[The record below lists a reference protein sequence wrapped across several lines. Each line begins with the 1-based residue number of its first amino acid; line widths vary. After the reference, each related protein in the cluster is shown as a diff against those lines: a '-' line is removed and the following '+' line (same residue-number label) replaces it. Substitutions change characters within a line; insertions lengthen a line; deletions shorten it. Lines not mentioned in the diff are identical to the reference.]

1 MKKLQ
6 LMAWPKL
13 CSVLLLVAAALFTA
27 SCAKDELSGDSFNGT
42 YGGSQLTKPDAAT
55 IKVTTSSDRTSQTVT
70 WATVN
75 GALSYIVNVTAG
87 DTEGQYDE
95 VVVKD
100 VTVRG
105 NSYSFKRT
113 SRKYYHFTISTAFN
127 PAENNTGSDPND
139 PAIKNWDTFS
149 TDITIPGGTDLAK
162 YFDENDPVTISD
174 GLPLM
179 INLIAGEQY
188 TAPDTLCFTGVN
200 ATITS
205 DPDNRAQITFSE
217 TEKSKGTIV
226 TDNNFTLENV
236 DINWDV
242 ASNGAP
248 LIVLD
253 KNPTTTPVGSNAYYH
268 IPSITINN
276 VKATDLKNSLFHDN
290 NTKYCVLDFKI
301 TNSVFKLA
309 TAEVKNEAIIAFQA
323 GGAKDFTVEK
333 STFWGNNA
341 IAKYFVRFNNS
352 SRLDR
357 YGFTEPTDTWSF
369 TYENNTFY
377 GLLKD
382 DGQWGNYSGMVSNN
396 KEKVGIITNNK
407 NIWYNCDAQT
417 TRRLLHSKKF
427 ADFNEASTMADN
439 TFWRNGGVMDQ
450 ESYGNQSDIT
460 SEPQFAGAAEGDF
473 TLGACDQ
480 KTKGCGDPRWLK

>member
-127 PAENNTGSDPND
+127 PAENNNGSDPND

-162 YFDENDPVTISD
+162 YFDNPDNDPVKLSD

-188 TAPDTLCFTGVN
+188 TAPDTLRFSGVN

-205 DPDNRAQITFSE
+205 DPDNRALITFSE
-217 TEKSKGTIV
+217 TETAKGTIV
-226 TDNNFTLENV
+226 TDNDFTLENV
-236 DINWDV
+236 NIKWEV
-242 ASNGAP
+242 ESNGAP
-248 LIVLD
+248 MILLD
-253 KNPTTTPVGSNAYYH
+253 KNPTCEAISDYFRVGN
-268 IPSITINN
+268 ITINN
-276 VKATDLKNSLFHDN
+276 VNATDLKNCIFYDN
-290 NTKYCVLDFKI
+290 NTKYCVVDFKI

-309 TAEVKNEAIIAFQA
+309 TTEVKHESLIAFQA

-341 IAKYFVRFNNS
+341 IAKYFLRYANAA
-352 SRLDR
+352 RIDR
-357 YGFTEPTDTWSF
+357 YGFTDPTDTWSF
-369 TYENNTFY
+369 TYQNNTFY

-382 DGQWGNYSGMVSNN
+382 DGQWGNYDGMVG
-396 KEKVGIITNNK
+396 KADQGIITVTN
-407 NIWYNCDAQT
+407 NIWYNCDSQT
-417 TRRLLHSKKF
+417 MRRMCKQMTMDK
-427 ADFNEASTMADN
+427 FNEASSINLN
-439 TFWRNGGVMDQ
+439 TFWRGGQAVSQDP
-450 ESYGNQSDIT
+450 YGDSTTDIT
-460 SEPQFAGAAEGDF
+460 TEPLFVAPDEGDF
-473 TLGACDQ
+473 TLNACEQ

>member
-13 CSVLLLVAAALFTA
+13 CTAILLGTAALFMA

-55 IKVTTSSDRTSQTVT
+55 IKVTSSSDRSTQTVT

-87 DTEGQYDE
+87 NTQGQYDE
-95 VVVKD
+95 VVAKD

-113 SRKYYHFTISTAFN
+113 SRKYYHFTIATAFN

-139 PAIKNWDTFS
+139 PAIKDWDTFS

-162 YFDENDPVTISD
+162 YFKENDPVKMSD

-179 INLIAGEQY
+179 INLVAGEQY
-188 TAPDTLCFTGVN
+188 TAPDTLRFTGVN

-205 DPDNRAQITFSE
+205 DPDNRAKITFSE
-217 TEKSKGTIV
+217 TETSKGTIV
-226 TDNNFTLENV
+226 TDNTLTVENV
-236 DINWDV
+236 EINWDV
-242 ASNGAP
+242 TTNGAP
-248 LIVLD
+248 MILLD
-253 KNPTTTPVGSNAYYH
+253 KNPTTTPVGTNAYYH
-268 IPSITINN
+268 VPSITINN
-276 VKATDLKNSLFHDN
+276 VKATDLKHCIFHDN
-290 NTKYCVLDFKI
+290 NTKYCVIDFKI
-301 TNSVFKLA
+301 TNSIFKLA
-309 TAEVKNEAIIAFQA
+309 TAQVSFEALIAFQS

-341 IAKYFVRFNNS
+341 IAKYFLRYNNS
-352 SRLDR
+352 SRIDR
-357 YGFTEPTDTWSF
+357 YGFDQPTDTWSF
-369 TYENNTFY
+369 TYQNNTFY
-377 GLLKD
+377 GLLIA
-382 DGQWGNYSGMVSNN
+382 DGQWGNYNGIVG
-396 KEKVGIITNNK
+396 KATQGIITITK

-417 TRRLLHSKKF
+417 TRRLLHSKHF
-427 ADFNEASTMADN
+427 ADFNEASTMAEN
-439 TFWRNGGVMDQ
+439 TFWRAGAAVDQ
-450 ESYGNQSDIT
+450 ETYGNQSDLT
-460 SEPQFAGAAEGDF
+460 TEPLFVNAAEGDF
-473 TLGACDQ
+473 TLNACDQ